1 MPLQDI
7 RHSTGVRYRPPP
19 MILAASVERYLAGLV
34 PEPDAV
40 LAEMRAHGARDGIPI
55 VVPEAGALLGVLA
68 RAAGARTVVEVGTAI
83 GVSTLHLAR
92 AVGPGGRVIS
102 FEIDAERQAAAR
114 DYLTRAGV
122 IDRTDLRL
130 QDAAAGLRALTEPL
144 DMAFLDGLKGDYPE
158 HLELILARVRPGG
171 VVAVDN
177 VLLTGTV
184 ATGQADGYWS
194 EEHIERMRAF
204 NRRLVTDPRLDA
216 TVLPVGDG
224 IAVAVVRTGDA
235 G

>member
-1 MPLQDI
+1 
-7 RHSTGVRYRPPP
+7 
-19 MILAASVERYLAGLV
+19 MILAAPVEQYLAGLM

-40 LAEMRAHGARDGIPI
+40 LAEMRHHAERDGIPI

-102 FEIDAERQAAAR
+102 FEIDPERHGAAR

-122 IDRTDLRL
+122 VDRTDLRL
-130 QDAAAGLRALTEPL
+130 QDAAAGLRELTEPL
-144 DMAFLDGLKGDYPE
+144 DMAFLDGLKADYPE
-158 HLELILARVRPGG
+158 HLELIVQRLRPGG

-184 ATGQADGYWS
+184 ATGEADGDWS
-194 EEHIERMRAF
+194 DDHIERMRAF
-204 NRRLVTDPRLDA
+204 NGRLVADPRLDA

>member
-1 MPLQDI
+1 
-7 RHSTGVRYRPPP
+7 
-19 MILAASVERYLAGLV
+19 MILAASVEEYLARLG

-40 LAEMRAHGARDGIPI
+40 LAEMQAHGARDRIPI

-102 FEIDAERQAAAR
+102 FEIDPERHAAAR

-130 QDAAAGLRALTEPL
+130 QDAAAGLRELADPV
-144 DMAFLDGLKGDYPE
+144 DMAFLDGLKADYPE
-158 HLELILARVRPGG
+158 HLELILRRLRPGG
-171 VVAVDN
+171 VLAVDN
-177 VLLTGTV
+177 VLLSGAV
-184 ATGQADGYWS
+184 ATGAADGDWS
-194 EEHIERMRAF
+194 DEHIERMREF
-204 NRRLVTDPRLDA
+204 NSRLVSDPRLDA

-224 IAVAVVRTGDA
+224 VAVAVVRAAAA